1 MSSVFIPTL
10 VQSIALRNMYTKSR
24 KDKKEGENRQDH
36 FTLSRESEILWKD
49 TKNEAEEDDSTHT
62 TWLPHHMFNHFF
74 TTFHCFFLL
83 SLAVF
88 LLCRSRSVM
97 MAAELWQCGG
107 LSERKERHREGYK
120 N

>member
-62 TWLPHHMFNHFF
+62 TWLHITCLTIFS
-74 TTFHCFFLL
+74 LL
-83 SLAVF
+83 SIASSFSPWLSSYSAVLA
-88 LLCRSRSVM
+88 
-97 MAAELWQCGG
+97 
-107 LSERKERHREGYK
+107 LS
-120 N
+120 